1 MSPGRIFGPLWAGN
15 ALDLSLNCPSL
26 TGALILL
33 AAGVRVCS
41 ISLAKH

>member
-1 MSPGRIFGPLWAGN
+1 MIPGRIFGPLWAGN
-15 ALDLSLNCPSL
+15 ALDMNLNYPFL